1 MRITVKDLITKLQDM
16 PQDAPIVLS
25 IWCDE
30 TVYRC
35 EYATANPSE
44 NIEIYETTED
54 EVCIQY

>member
-1 MRITVKDLITKLQDM
+1 MRVTVKDLITKLQDM
-16 PQDAPIVLS
+16 PQDAPISLS

-35 EYATANPSE
+35 EYATADPDE
-44 NIEIYETTED
+44 NIEVYETAKG